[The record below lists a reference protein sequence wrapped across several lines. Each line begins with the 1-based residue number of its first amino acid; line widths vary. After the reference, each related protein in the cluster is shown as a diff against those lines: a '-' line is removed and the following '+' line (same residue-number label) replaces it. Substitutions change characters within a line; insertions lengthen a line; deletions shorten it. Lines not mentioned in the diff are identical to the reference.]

1 MTEIVV
7 WDRNEAPSGEGKCVI
22 LWRAYSA
29 TGLHELVSIPQY
41 VETNS
46 ALLRQRYLAWIYSL
60 GETRISGDRLID
72 LLAVKA
78 GLSIWWMNPIAE
90 KCNYDKSL
98 WINEAIKLMAFDE
111 WASGRKVTSVHL
123 SSANA
128 NLAECVK
135 TWCSRLGACFKWEA
149 GNAPRSTTSYA
160 HDLYRNLPMPLRGL
174 LWLVRHL
181 VSRWAL
187 SGVGVSAWRKSS
199 ARISFVSYLLYLDQ
213 KALSKGRYESDY
225 WANLPDKLRDAGYD
239 TNWLHIY
246 VKDSIAPSARDAAKS
261 LNEFNRNAD
270 GKQVHVA
277 LHSFLSAKVVVRTLL
292 GWARV
297 ALVSVK
303 LKRAVAKSESE
314 GLVLWPLFR
323 SEWNN
328 SMTGPT
334 ALSNQLYVNLFY
346 EALRKLPRQEKGV
359 YLQENMD
366 WEYAFL
372 SAWKDA
378 GHGTSIGSPHSSV
391 RYWDLRYF
399 FDRRILDGVGE
410 CAMPMPD
417 IVALNGPAAK
427 KAFRI
432 GGYPMEKTTEVEAL
446 RYLKFG
452 ALPLNRSMLK
462 PSATQTKTRIL
473 VLGDYSQRH
482 TEVQLQLLLRAMQ
495 VPGMRERVSIT
506 VKPHISNVIVP
517 GDYPSLDFDVSMA
530 PIVDLLAQCDLAYTS
545 AATSAAVDAYCA
557 GVSVA
562 VFLDPEVLNQS
573 PLRGWSSVYFVASP
587 EDLIDAI
594 GTAETG
600 TRVYGRANLYF
611 NLAQDLHAWKVLLA
625 CNSADSKKVNC

>member
-1 MTEIVV
+1 
-7 WDRNEAPSGEGKCVI
+7 
-22 LWRAYSA
+22 
-29 TGLHELVSIPQY
+29 
-41 VETNS
+41 
-46 ALLRQRYLAWIYSL
+46 
-60 GETRISGDRLID
+60 
-72 LLAVKA
+72 
-78 GLSIWWMNPIAE
+78 
-90 KCNYDKSL
+90 
-98 WINEAIKLMAFDE
+98 
-111 WASGRKVTSVHL
+111 
-123 SSANA
+123 
-128 NLAECVK
+128 
-135 TWCSRLGACFKWEA
+135 
-149 GNAPRSTTSYA
+149 
-160 HDLYRNLPMPLRGL
+160 
-174 LWLVRHL
+174 
-181 VSRWAL
+181 
-187 SGVGVSAWRKSS
+187 
-199 ARISFVSYLLYLDQ
+199 
-213 KALSKGRYESDY
+213 
-225 WANLPDKLRDAGYD
+225 
-239 TNWLHIY
+239 
-246 VKDSIAPSARDAAKS
+246 
-261 LNEFNRNAD
+261 
-270 GKQVHVA
+270 
-277 LHSFLSAKVVVRTLL
+277 
-292 GWARV
+292 
-297 ALVSVK
+297 
-303 LKRAVAKSESE
+303 
-314 GLVLWPLFR
+314 
-323 SEWNN
+323 
-328 SMTGPT
+328 
-334 ALSNQLYVNLFY
+334 
-346 EALRKLPRQEKGV
+346 
-359 YLQENMD
+359 
-366 WEYAFL
+366 
-372 SAWKDA
+372 
-378 GHGTSIGSPHSSV
+378 
-391 RYWDLRYF
+391 
-399 FDRRILDGVGE
+399 
-410 CAMPMPD
+410 MPD